1 MTTFTRLSAIAAM
14 AAAPAVALAA
24 SAAAAP
30 QDAVF
35 LDRLQKV
42 GITSSN
48 PYATVHGGYDVC
60 RQLDLGTPHSQIVGF
75 VLSDNPDLD
84 WDSAA
89 DYVVLANMTYCP
101 PV

>member
-1 MTTFTRLSAIAAM
+1 MIARLGTLAG
-14 AAAPAVALAA
+14 AAAVAVIGLATP
-24 SAAAAP
+24 AAATP
-30 QDAVF
+30 QDSVF

-48 PYATVHGGYDVC
+48 PYATVYDAYAVC
-60 RQLDLGTPHSQIVGF
+60 RALDRGTSHTQIVGF
-75 VLSDNPDLD
+75 VMSDNPDLD

-101 PV
+101 PA

>member
-1 MTTFTRLSAIAAM
+1 MFARRAASAGIAAV
-14 AAAPAVALAA
+14 AAVGLAAPASA
-24 SAAAAP
+24 SP
-30 QDAVF
+30 EVAVF

-48 PYATVHGGYDVC
+48 PYATIYDAYAVC
-60 RQLDLGTPHSQIVGF
+60 RELDRGTSPTQVVGF
-75 VLSDNPDLD
+75 VLGDNPDLD
-84 WDSAA
+84 WEAAA